1 MIATMPESAAI
12 RVVPADQASRAALL
26 RLRVH
31 PPQTDFVGPVAV
43 ALADAEQCPG
53 SEPMAILLG
62 NSPIGFYRLEQHARR
77 IADRDFGADAL
88 GLRSFFIDADR
99 QGQGH
104 GARALDALLAD
115 LGRRY
120 PAAHQL
126 VLTVNCRN
134 HAALALYR
142 RAGFV
147 DSGELYHGGR
157 AGPQH
162 LLLRR
167 LPAAP

>member
-1 MIATMPESAAI
+1 MRELPAI
-12 RVVPADQASRAALL
+12 HVAPVDDLLRPAVL

-31 PPQTDFVGPVAV
+31 PDQSDFVGPVAA
-43 ALADAEQCPG
+43 ALADAEHCPG

-62 NSPIGFYRLEQHARR
+62 DVPIGFYRIERSARS
-77 IADRDFGADAL
+77 IAERDFGADAF

-99 QGQGH
+99 QGRGF
-104 GARALDALLAD
+104 GALALAAMLAD
-115 LGRRY
+115 LTRRH
-120 PAAHQL
+120 PTARLL

-142 RAGFV
+142 RGGFE
-147 DSGELYHGGR
+147 DGGGLYHGGR

-167 LPAAP
+167 LPAPS